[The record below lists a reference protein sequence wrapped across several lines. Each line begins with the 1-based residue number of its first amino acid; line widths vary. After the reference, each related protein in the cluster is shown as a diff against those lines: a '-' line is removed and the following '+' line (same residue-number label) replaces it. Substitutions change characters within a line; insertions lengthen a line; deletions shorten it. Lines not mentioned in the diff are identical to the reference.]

1 LFVDEWLKDQNGTRA
16 YKHAYPNV
24 KKNHTASAAAGRLLK
39 NVAIQNYIDMK
50 WAEKAAQYK
59 VTPDRIL
66 EEESRIA
73 FSNVVKL
80 FNENWETRSPADL
93 PEEAQQALASI
104 KRKTTE
110 HGEEWEYKFWDK
122 GRALERV
129 SKHLGMYEKDNRG
142 KEPSF
147 QEVFDTF
154 KQVNPELAEAVK
166 RKLLADL
173 T

>member
-1 LFVDEWLKDQNGTRA
+1 LNDLNSISTLS
-16 YKHAYPNV
+16 YKYSYSNV
-24 KKNHTASAAAGRLLK
+24 KKDHTARAAAGRLLK

-50 WAEKAAQYK
+50 WAEKAAEYK

-80 FNENWETRSPADL
+80 FNEDWGTRSPADL
-93 PEEAQQALASI
+93 PEECQQALASI
-104 KRKTTE
+104 KRKVTE
-110 HGEEWEYKFWDK
+110 HGEEWEYRFWDK
-122 GRALERV
+122 GKALERV
-129 SKHLGMYEKDNRG
+129 SRHLGMYEKDNRG

-154 KQVNPELAEAVK
+154 KAVNPELAEAVK
-166 RKLLADL
+166 RKILADI